1 MYGDKTAL
9 QHSKWPCALIDENA
23 INNANE
29 KAKLEMNATLVWIF
43 KLACLLL
50 LGLGLTDALWPD
62 LLGLPFEPTR
72 AALLLLG
79 IHALEVLFAFKHV
92 RLYKGPLAISVV
104 LTLLFGLL
112 HWKPFAQ
119 ASAKEQHD

>member
-1 MYGDKTAL
+1 MCGGKTAL
-9 QHSKWPCALIDENA
+9 QRLKQHFAVIDENA
-23 INNANE
+23 IHNAHE
-29 KAKLEMNATLVWIF
+29 KAKLEMNVTLVWIF

-50 LGLGLTDALWPD
+50 LGLGLTDALWPG
-62 LLGLPFEPTR
+62 LLDLPFEPTR
-72 AALLLLG
+72 AALVLLL

-92 RLYKGPLAISVV
+92 RLYKGPLAVSVL

-112 HWKPFAQ
+112 HWKPLAQ

>member
-9 QHSKWPCALIDENA
+9 QHSKWPCALIDENT
-23 INNANE
+23 INNSHE
-29 KAKLEMNATLVWIF
+29 KAKLEMNATLVGIF

-72 AALLLLG
+72 AALVLLL

-112 HWKPFAQ
+112 HWKPLAR
-119 ASAKEQHD
+119 AAAKEQHD